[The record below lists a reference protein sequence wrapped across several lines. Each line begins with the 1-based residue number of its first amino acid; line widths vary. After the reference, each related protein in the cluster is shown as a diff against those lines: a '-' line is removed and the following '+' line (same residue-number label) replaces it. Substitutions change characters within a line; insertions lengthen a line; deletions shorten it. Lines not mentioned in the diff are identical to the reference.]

1 MGNIDRKE
9 LLELALAG
17 VDYKIAGIKQKMMI
31 NPDLLEKICYEM
43 IEMLQKREKIE
54 NELAAIIGE
63 QRDGEA

>member
-1 MGNIDRKE
+1 METITRKE

-54 NELAAIIGE
+54 NELKLV
-63 QRDGEA
+63 

>member
-1 MGNIDRKE
+1 METITRKE

-17 VDYKIAGIKQKMMI
+17 ADYKIAGIKQKMMI

-54 NELAAIIGE
+54 NELKLV
-63 QRDGEA
+63 